1 VDDRILLCSIIY
13 LFKIDSIIFMAN
25 LKEVRNRIV
34 SVNSTQQ
41 ITKAM
46 KMVAAAKL
54 RRAQDNI
61 IQMRPYAQKLGEML
75 ATVSS
80 GSETGSESPFK
91 KERPVEKVLMIL
103 VTSDRGLCGAFNTNV
118 IKAAIAHI
126 EANYASLAR
135 QGKVEV
141 LAIGKKGAEG
151 MYRRGFKV
159 DGRFQHL
166 FLKLSFVGVKEAA
179 ESIMNAYAEGRY
191 DKVDLVYNEF
201 KNVATQ
207 FVRVEPFLPIAPAPV
222 SGQGVSTTTNYL
234 FEPAEEEIVNELIPK
249 SLKIQL
255 YRAVLES
262 NASEHGARMTAMDKA
277 TENAQELLKELRL
290 VYNRTRQAA
299 ITKEIL
305 EIVGGAEALA
315 S

>member
-1 VDDRILLCSIIY
+1 
-13 LFKIDSIIFMAN
+13 MAS

-61 IQMRPYAQKLGEML
+61 VQMRPYAHKLGEML
-75 ATVSS
+75 STVASS
-80 GSETGSESPFK
+80 GAESASESPLK
-91 KERPVEKVLMIL
+91 QQRPVEKVLMVV

-118 IKAAIAHI
+118 IKGAMNRIQSAYAAQA
-126 EANYASLAR
+126 AR
-135 QGKVEV
+135 GNVEV

-151 MYRRGFKV
+151 MARRGFKV
-159 DGRFQHL
+159 NTRYTGL
-166 FLKLSFVGVKEAA
+166 FSDLSFANVKKAGEEIMDAFAA
-179 ESIMNAYAEGRY
+179 GEY
-191 DKVDLVYNEF
+191 DVVELVYNHF

-207 FVRVEPFLPIAPAPV
+207 IIRTENYLPIAAEGNAEEGSSNV
-222 SGQGVSTTTNYL
+222 NYI
-234 FEPAEEEIVNELIPK
+234 FEPSEKEILEELIPK
-249 SLKIQL
+249 SLKVQL

-290 VYNRTRQAA
+290 VYNRSRQAA
-299 ITKEIL
+299 ITNEIL

-315 S
+315 R

>member
-1 VDDRILLCSIIY
+1 MPS
-13 LFKIDSIIFMAN
+13 
-25 LKEVRNRIV
+25 LKEVRSRIG

-61 IQMRPYAQKLGEML
+61 LQMRPYAKKLNEML

-80 GSETGSESPFK
+80 GAETASESPFK
-91 KERPVEKVLMIL
+91 KVRAVERVLVVV

-118 IKAAIAHI
+118 IKAS
-126 EANYASLAR
+126 ANLIQEKYAA
-135 QGKVEV
+135 QAAKGNVEI
-141 LAIGKKGAEG
+141 LSFGKKGSEAFT
-151 MYRRGFKV
+151 RRGFKV
-159 DGRFQHL
+159 NNDYTDVFTR
-166 FLKLSFVGVKEAA
+166 LSFGVVKEAA
-179 ESIMNAYAEGRY
+179 ESIMADFENGRY
-191 DKVDLVYNEF
+191 DAVEFVFNEF

-207 FVRVEPFLPIAPAPV
+207 IIRTEQLLPIVASAEALQKMPKSAV
-222 SGQGVSTTTNYL
+222 NYI
-234 FEPAEEEIVNELIPK
+234 FEPSEAEIVNDLIPK
-249 SLKIQL
+249 TLKIQL

-277 TENAQELLKELRL
+277 TENAGDLLKELKL
-290 VYNRTRQAA
+290 IYNRTRQAA

-305 EIVGGAEALA
+305 EIVGGAEAL
-315 S
+315 SKG

>member
-1 VDDRILLCSIIY
+1 
-13 LFKIDSIIFMAN
+13 MAS
-25 LKEVRNRIV
+25 LKEVRDRIS

-54 RRAQDNI
+54 RRAQDSI
-61 IQMRPYAQKLGEML
+61 IQMRPYAHKLNEMIS
-75 ATVSS
+75 TVSQ
-80 GSETGSESPFK
+80 GAESMSANPFTK
-91 KERPVEKVLMIL
+91 VRPIERVLL
-103 VTSDRGLCGAFNTNV
+103 VVITSDRGLCGAFNSNI
-118 IKAAIAHI
+118 IKAAVSHVESQYTKQAL
-126 EANYASLAR
+126 EK
-135 QGKVEV
+135 KVDI

-151 MYRRGFKV
+151 MQRRGFQTITQFT
-159 DGRFQHL
+159 DL
-166 FLKLSFVGVKEAA
+166 FTRLNFVNVKEAG
-179 ESIMNAYAEGRY
+179 EYIMDAYANGTY
-191 DKVDLVYNEF
+191 DVVEIIYNEF

-207 FVRVEPFLPIAPAPV
+207 IVRTEQFLPIQPPAENNAGKAGKV
-222 SGQGVSTTTNYL
+222 NYL
-234 FEPAEEEIVNELIPK
+234 FEPTEEEILTELIPK
-249 SLKIQL
+249 ALKIQL
-255 YRAVLES
+255 YKAVLES

-277 TENAQELLKELRL
+277 TENAQEMLRELRL